1 MQRRTETT
9 QPGAAVNL
17 PEPIAHQ
24 PRTEQFPGG
33 VARISGSLVPEL
45 VFELDGTAGVFFEHH
60 TLLWKDA
67 ALNIEL
73 KKLPGGLKRKVA
85 GLDFFLTMSRGPG
98 RIAFS
103 HDAPGKIVD
112 HHLEPGQALLVRE
125 HHFLAA
131 TDNLDYTFERVKGV
145 RSMLFGGS
153 GFFVDRFSATRGNA
167 SVWVMGNGD
176 LYEARLAEG
185 EQIDIE
191 AGGWLYRDPTVRM
204 EAVTMGLKSG
214 VFGGGGKLTWNR
226 FTGPGRVGIQTMFS
240 NPSALV
246 EGGGGS
252 GTAKAVGIGAIIGGL
267 ADDR

>member
-1 MQRRTETT
+1 
-9 QPGAAVNL
+9 VNL
-17 PEPIAHQ
+17 PEPVATQ
-24 PRTEQFPGG
+24 PSLEQFRGG
-33 VARISGSLVPEL
+33 TARISGSLVPEL
-45 VFELDGTAGVFFEHH
+45 VFDLDGSDGIFFEHH

-67 ALNIEL
+67 PLTIEL
-73 KKLPGGLKRKVA
+73 KKLPGGIKRKIA

-131 TDNLDYTFERVKGV
+131 TDNLEYTFERVKGV

-153 GFFVDRFSATRGNA
+153 GFFVDKFSASKGTA

-176 LYEARLAEG
+176 VYEATLGQG

-191 AGGWLYRDPTVRM
+191 AGSWLYRDPSVRM
-204 EAVTMGLKSG
+204 EAVTMGLKTG
-214 VFGGGGKLTWNR
+214 LFGGGGKLTWNR
-226 FTGPGRVGIQTMFS
+226 FTGPGRVGIQTMFT
-240 NPSALV
+240 NPAALV
-246 EGGGGS
+246 EGVAGS
-252 GTAKAVGIGAIIGGL
+252 GTAKAAGIGAIIGGL
-267 ADDR
+267 AEGV

>member
-1 MQRRTETT
+1 
-9 QPGAAVNL
+9 VNL
-17 PEPIAHQ
+17 PEPVATQ
-24 PRTEQFPGG
+24 PSLEQFRGG
-33 VARISGSLVPEL
+33 TARISGSLVPEL
-45 VFELDGTAGVFFEHH
+45 VFDLDGSDGIFFEHH

-67 ALNIEL
+67 PLTIEL
-73 KKLPGGLKRKVA
+73 KKLPGGIKRKIA

-131 TDNLDYTFERVKGV
+131 TDNLEYTFERVKGV

-153 GFFVDRFSATRGNA
+153 GFFVDKFSASKGTA

-176 LYEARLAEG
+176 VYEATLGQG

-191 AGGWLYRDPTVRM
+191 AGSWLYRDPSVRM
-204 EAVTMGLKSG
+204 EAVTMGLKTG
-214 VFGGGGKLTWNR
+214 LFGGGGKLTWNR
-226 FTGPGRVGIQTMFS
+226 FTGPGRVGIQTMFY
-240 NPSALV
+240 NPAALV
-246 EGGGGS
+246 EGVAGS
-252 GTAKAVGIGAIIGGL
+252 GTAKAAGIGAIIGGL
-267 ADDR
+267 AEGV